1 MTWTERYVDFT
12 RWPMSR
18 RVVAVALIGL
28 ATTVL
33 ALIVNFANY
42 ASSATL
48 GVDLHRVNHF
58 FAFYAAV
65 QVALILVTAP
75 SARAGQ
81 DARWSAHLYTLV
93 MCPCVAYIFHLYG
106 SMSTP
111 LYGSMSTPLVG
122 IYTANVIVWMLAL
135 DETSGRIGLL
145 LTPVCIAAFHFLE
158 ASGVLPY
165 APVVIDRSIDAQSSH
180 QWFNSMFFGLV
191 LITTWAFSLCTLMLS
206 IRRLQERRLIEMHDK
221 LERGS
226 LLIRRYVP
234 SQLAD
239 AMLSDGSGAA
249 VAHERRRL
257 TIFFSD
263 LVGFTEIAEELEP
276 EELSRVLNEYFSE
289 MTAIANRFGGTID
302 ELSGDAIL
310 IFFGAPV
317 ATDDRDQALR
327 AARMAIEMQEATA
340 RLNAHWHAAG
350 ITKPVRA
357 RMGLDTGVVTVGN
370 FGSQERMK
378 YAVLGRHVNL
388 AARLQSLCEPGRVLM
403 SRATWLLVNAQVR
416 CSAKGEV
423 QLKGIQKPVEIY
435 EVEALV

>member
-1 MTWTERYVDFT
+1 MTLTERYVDFT

-18 RVVAVALIGL
+18 RVVAIGAFGL
-28 ATTVL
+28 VTTLL
-33 ALIVNFANY
+33 ALVANV
-42 ASSATL
+42 ASYSSSPTL
-48 GVDLHRVNHF
+48 GVDLRRVNHF
-58 FAFYAAV
+58 FAIYAV
-65 QVALILVTAP
+65 IQLALILVALP
-75 SARAGQ
+75 AARKGR
-81 DARWSAHLYTLV
+81 DARWTSLLYTLV
-93 MCPCVAYIFHLYG
+93 VCPCVATIFHLYG
-106 SMSTP
+106 TMSTP
-111 LYGSMSTPLVG
+111 LAG

-135 DETSGRIGLL
+135 DETAGRIGLL
-145 LTPVCIAAFHFLE
+145 LTPVCIVVFHFLE
-158 ASGVLPY
+158 TSGVLPY
-165 APVVIDRSIDAQSSH
+165 APAVSERSIDAQSSH
-180 QWFNSMFFGLV
+180 EWFNSMFFGLV
-191 LITTWAFSLCTLMLS
+191 LITAWAFGLCSLMLS
-206 IRRLQERRLIEMHDK
+206 IRRLQEGRLLEMHRK

-234 SQLAD
+234 SQLVD
-239 AMLSDGSGAA
+239 AMLSDAPGAA
-249 VAHERRRL
+249 GTHERRRL

-276 EELSRVLNEYFSE
+276 EELSKILNEYFSE
-289 MTAIANRFGGTID
+289 MTAIAHRYGGTVD

-340 RLNAHWHAAG
+340 RLNATWHAAG
-350 ITKPVRA
+350 ITKPVQA